1 MVCCNL
7 VAKLLFILFS
17 NNKRDS
23 GLPTEIIANT
33 KMCIT
38 IMFQLQCA
46 GKGGRQRGLFKCM
59 GQQWRQQQQLQH
71 CEDASWLS
79 LAVCVCVCV
88 SLCMIMGL
96 FTVNVFTF
104 PVFPHSV
111 SLITIKM
118 PVNASKPSSQPDIPG
133 PRTNYGLPKYGV

>member
-38 IMFQLQCA
+38 IMFQLECA
-46 GKGGRQRGLFKCM
+46 GEEGGREGCPIA
-59 GQQWRQQQQLQH
+59 WDNN
-71 CEDASWLS
+71 EDNNNNSNIVKMHPGFLT
-79 LAVCVCVCV
+79 LCVCVCLYV
-88 SLCMIMGL
+88 S
-96 FTVNVFTF
+96 V
-104 PVFPHSV
+104 H
-111 SLITIKM
+111 
-118 PVNASKPSSQPDIPG
+118 D
-133 PRTNYGLPKYGV
+133 YGFIYR